1 MTIKRY
7 FISLFIAIL
16 VIYGAHFLML
26 HNRVI
31 SYSWYHFNVFDI
43 AVFMVYLFGGLMFS
57 PAFKETGEKYVGRFL
72 VLTTFQ
78 MLAVLALVLAVVYTK
93 VPNSRMLVFNV
104 IGVFLSMLAVQS
116 VLLVSGLKR
125 TEKAE

>member
-1 MTIKRY
+1 MTIRRY
-7 FISLFIAIL
+7 FISLIIAIF

-43 AVFMVYLFGGLMFS
+43 AVFMVYLLGGLMFS
-57 PAFKETGEKYVGRFL
+57 SAFRETGEKYVMKFL

-78 MLAVLALVLAVVYTK
+78 MLAVLALVLAVVYVK
-93 VPNSRMLVFNV
+93 VPNTRMLAFNV
-104 IGVFLSMLAVQS
+104 IGVFLSMLTVQS

-125 TEKAE
+125 MEKEK